1 MVSFP
6 GGSPSLGFDAT
17 LGYYFSGMVDSYF
30 SVKLASSSIVLDTTG
45 CLQSAYETGRPFVWH
60 SIRADVDFEV
70 LSKLDGKRKIGND
83 TAMIGTECAMYPC
96 VLSIDAEVKNGQYQ
110 EDVVDEYYFPKEYFN
125 RTAKPKPDGTEVF
138 QSYETVKM
146 IGRPPWGEEKGV
158 KFGETFGMTTEA
170 YKSASVTIGG
180 FLLGHVEETDA
191 GSGMAFTSDELQAV
205 FSAKYTNET
214 CDTPRDNFACA
225 FKAIGHEL

>member
-1 MVSFP
+1 ME
-6 GGSPSLGFDAT
+6 
-17 LGYYFSGMVDSYF
+17 
-30 SVKLASSSIVLDTTG
+30 
-45 CLQSAYETGRPFVWH
+45 SAYEPGSPFVWH

-70 LSKLDGKRKIGND
+70 LSELDGMRKVGND

-96 VLSIDAEVKNGQYQ
+96 ILSVDAEVKNGQYQ
-110 EDVVDEYYFPKEYFN
+110 EDVVDTYYFPKEYFN
-125 RTAKPKPDGTEVF
+125 RTARPKPDGTEVF
-138 QSYETVKM
+138 QLYETVKM

-170 YKSASVTIGG
+170 YKSAAVTIGG